1 MCFQVKNVFPFIA
14 TYRLI
19 KQLKLTFQ
27 TEIRKNNRMQCA
39 KFRLKSI
46 QLFKKDNIRIH
57 PRRTNSIFSGC
68 RLEISMNM

>member
-39 KFRLKSI
+39 KLQI
-46 QLFKKDNIRIH
+46 KKY
-57 PRRTNSIFSGC
+57 PTF
-68 RLEISMNM
+68 